1 MTAAVKNA
9 KESGQKNSAH
19 VGADVRLSVQDGRLT
34 AESTEQERYELLK
47 DVSIRLA
54 SVNED
59 AVKDV
64 WLEDYNTRKKSAVIP
79 GFRALAKQLGI
90 LNVDLQNSEIGFPF
104 QFSGKNLEKSLHHQL
119 EYGGTYQDYVRM
131 MSCFND
137 LVENAVPIEVHT
149 DKKAGTV
156 RENKKLK
163 QTYVLTSAY
172 RDGNSI
178 VPVQL
183 EVKEFH
189 DTGAK
194 LYLDVVLTKI
204 EAEVLGTTSA
214 SNAGGPL
221 SLLSA
226 SAISLRQL
234 FENVNPADGRFLK
247 YVPDG
252 FLNEA
257 QKNAKA
263 QALRQQEQE
272 YAGYGAKFSDRD
284 SAGRELSAEQAEYFK
299 DSKVRDKDGNLLVM
313 YHQTDGAFTVFD
325 TKRDGAGARDNET
338 PFGIFLKTTDRD
350 IGVRGKNQMALYAN
364 ITNPLHAENRADLV
378 RQLRRLSPEYDRLK
392 TESGK
397 LDAEYGKKHEAAKK
411 AFVDFL
417 VQWRRDNPT
426 ASRSAIYDDP
436 EFNAVYDAEDN
447 VVTEWQERQTALDTQ
462 AKEAIT
468 EALRKN
474 GYDGVILTRD
484 AGSFG
489 RSTDAYIALDANQ
502 VKNPDNLA
510 PTENP
515 DIRYSERV
523 TDKKTLD
530 FLNRQKTV
538 KTYKT
543 MQFVNGKLYPP
554 MAARTNGQY
563 EDYSVLGQWEQA
575 TEHPELVRDGKYKLD
590 KGKGQGS
597 ISAAYNP
604 YMHSSNLVLNDQ
616 FSGAYA
622 RPNLVTVECE
632 VPVSELT
639 SGYRADGA
647 KDAVGWHAWHT
658 GTAAGQLRAKTG
670 TERQVLLSRW
680 IKPVRILPDAEVAQM
695 YKRLLSGTD
704 IAVPDNVVTP
714 SLLREL
720 RKAGVSI
727 KESGRVTAQNA
738 QGESRVQYSDRDN
751 RAQKSIKD
759 QIRANAAV
767 LSEMKSVANIRADL
781 RGMNIKEKRQWAE
794 NVLKAS
800 GYRVDRQAFGVIAFE
815 PRHINEGLNYLS
827 DDGEIAAFAAL
838 PQLLKRG
845 KIIDVHNNHKGRDFG
860 TVTIAAPVEINGV
873 RGNMAAVVK
882 RTGKDHYHTHRIL
895 MPDGSA
901 FEFLVQ
907 ENTEP
912 KPAGALSETDTH
924 ATPMDPVSENRIAQ
938 NDPTVKRQERD
949 TVSAEI
955 ATLQRDL
962 RQMRAELKRLKGS
975 EGHGDRP
982 GMDGAHGQQRREP
995 RAALVR
1001 GGDPGGHGAAGL
1013 EAGRGGLLRRHEFA
1027 LVRLRR
1033 DHPAPGDG
1041 QYGPLGRPRPGLALR
1056 RGRQEGQGGQ
1066 VLRGHCGALKEEMAM
1081 EQRPLPFSLP
1091 FFI

>member
-1 MTAAVKNA
+1 MTVAVKNA

-64 WLEDYNTRKKSAVIP
+64 RLEDYNTRKKSAVIP

-149 DKKAGTV
+149 DKKAGTE
-156 RENKKLK
+156 RENKNLK

-172 RDGNSI
+172 RDGSSI
-178 VPVQL
+178 APVQL
-183 EVKEFH
+183 EVKEFQ

-214 SNAGGPL
+214 SDAGGPL

-226 SAISLRQL
+226 SAISLRQI

-257 QKNAKA
+257 QKDAKA

-272 YAGYGAKFSDRD
+272 YAGYGAKYSDRD
-284 SAGRELSAEQAEYFK
+284 YLSAVESGDMETAQKMVEEAAKAAGYVTHAYHGTLTKGITEFKKSFIGSRFSYDEVGFFFTDNLKLAQDYATSEFDADRKGEVISAYIRTKNAFTFDAAYALKNGYGKVFRDNDAVDVWDNYQSALLEEAEEHRA
-299 DSKVRDKDGNLLVM
+299 DSIIIKDGNSMMVV
-313 YHQTDGAFTVFD
+313 AFEPNQIKSAEPVVYDNSGNVIPLSERFNPR
-325 TKRDGAGARDNET
+325 KRD
-338 PFGIFLKTTDRD
+338 
-350 IGVRGKNQMALYAN
+350 
-364 ITNPLHAENRADLV
+364 
-378 RQLRRLSPEYDRLK
+378 
-392 TESGK
+392 
-397 LDAEYGKKHEAAKK
+397 
-411 AFVDFL
+411 
-417 VQWRRDNPT
+417 
-426 ASRSAIYDDP
+426 
-436 EFNAVYDAEDN
+436 
-447 VVTEWQERQTALDTQ
+447 
-462 AKEAIT
+462 
-468 EALRKN
+468 
-474 GYDGVILTRD
+474 
-484 AGSFG
+484 
-489 RSTDAYIALDANQ
+489 
-502 VKNPDNLA
+502 
-510 PTENP
+510 
-515 DIRYSERV
+515 IR
-523 TDKKTLD
+523 
-530 FLNRQKTV
+530 
-538 KTYKT
+538 
-543 MQFVNGKLYPP
+543 
-554 MAARTNGQY
+554 
-563 EDYSVLGQWEQA
+563 
-575 TEHPELVRDGKYKLD
+575 
-590 KGKGQGS
+590 
-597 ISAAYNP
+597 
-604 YMHSSNLVLNDQ
+604 
-616 FSGAYA
+616 
-622 RPNLVTVECE
+622 
-632 VPVSELT
+632 
-639 SGYRADGA
+639 
-647 KDAVGWHAWHT
+647 
-658 GTAAGQLRAKTG
+658 
-670 TERQVLLSRW
+670 
-680 IKPVRILPDAEVAQM
+680 
-695 YKRLLSGTD
+695 
-704 IAVPDNVVTP
+704 
-714 SLLREL
+714 
-720 RKAGVSI
+720 
-727 KESGRVTAQNA
+727 
-738 QGESRVQYSDRDN
+738 YSDRDN

-759 QIRANAAV
+759 QIRANAAA

-938 NDPTVKRQERD
+938 NGSTVKRQERD

-1001 GGDPGGHGAAGL
+1001 GGDPAGHGAAGL

-1033 DHPAPGDG
+1033 DHPAPGHG
-1041 QYGPLGRPRPGLALR
+1041 QHGPLGRPRPGLALR

-1066 VLRGHCGALKEEMAM
+1066 VLRGHCGALKEKMAM